1 MKIYLELV
9 FLESLKSQG
18 LQNSSLSDFHSNTTA
33 HSHIMP
39 PRIQP
44 YATAHQNPQGEGDAR
59 PSAIQII
66 EDEGLVNKLTDKV
79 MLVTGSSSGIGIETV
94 RALHLTGAHIF
105 MQVRDMKRGQEVLE
119 EILSSSKGTGKLEL
133 LEMNLDSLKS
143 IRAGAEEFLTKSKKL
158 NVLVDNA
165 GIRNPPEGRT
175 VDGFEIQFGTN
186 HLGHFLLFQLLKPTL
201 LASSTPEFNSRV
213 LNVSS
218 GSHRRG
224 PMHFDNLNLEG
235 IYTPRLGYA
244 QSKTANIL
252 MANEIERLYGKQG
265 IHGLSISPGAIRS
278 RAQRHDD
285 PKELEAI
292 LPSIKHI
299 LKDASQGA
307 ATTVWGAVA
316 KILEGKGGMYLED
329 CAEAVENADQNM
341 LSGGYAPFAFD
352 QEAEKK
358 LWDVS
363 CEMVGVKE

>member
-1 MKIYLELV
+1 M
-9 FLESLKSQG
+9 
-18 LQNSSLSDFHSNTTA
+18 SSL
-33 HSHIMP
+33 
-39 PRIQP
+39 IQP
-44 YATAHQNPQGEGDAR
+44 YADRHENPQGEGDSR

-66 EDEGLVNKLTDKV
+66 EDEGLINKMTDKV

-94 RALHLTGAHIF
+94 RALHATGAHIF

-119 EILSSSKGTGKLEL
+119 DIRSTSKGTGKLEL

-143 IRAGAEEFLTKSKKL
+143 VRAGAEEFLKKSEKL
-158 NVLVDNA
+158 NVLVNNA
-165 GIRNPPEGRT
+165 GIRNPPEGKT

-186 HLGHFLLFQLLKPTL
+186 HLGHFLLFQLLRPTL

-224 PMHFDNLNLEG
+224 PIHFDNLNLDG

-252 MANEIERLYGKQG
+252 MANQIERLYGSQG
-265 IHGLSISPGAIRS
+265 LHGFSISPGAIRS

-285 PKELEAI
+285 PKELESV
-292 LPSIKHI
+292 LPKIKNF

-316 KILEGKGGMYLED
+316 KVLEGKGAMYLED
-329 CAEAVENADQNM
+329 CGEAAEATTDDV

-352 QEAEKK
+352 EEAEKR
-358 LWDVS
+358 LWHVS
-363 CEMVGVKE
+363 CELVGAKDE